1 MKKLTVLLSYILIA
15 GLLAACSNSG
25 NSLENVQSA
34 VVSPE
39 YIKCNFYNEKEFK
52 RSVSDMKPAG
62 PSGIKIKGGIV
73 PHHLLACNL
82 ISSFFS
88 SLSDSKPDY
97 VVVIAP
103 NHNGIGKK
111 QIITGSRSWA
121 TPFGVLDGDTELSKS
136 LLEDIDTEENYPVL
150 ENDHSISGLVPYI
163 KYYIP
168 HSRIIPVML
177 KGSLSLEDCKN
188 LSQRIQRTMSGK
200 NYVIIASIDF
210 SHYLTL
216 DKAEKMDEITLKAIQ
231 DRDFKNIRNMGND
244 NLDSPPSLITFLET
258 MQQTGADKFN
268 VTAHSNSDKIGGIRT
283 ESTTSY
289 FTILFY

>member
-15 GLLAACSNSG
+15 GLLAACGNSV

-52 RSVSDMKPAG
+52 RSVSDMKPTG
-62 PSGIKIKGGIV
+62 PSEIKIKGGIV

-168 HSRIIPVML
+168 DSRIIPVML

-188 LSQRIQRTMSGK
+188 LSQRIQRTMAGK

-231 DRDFKNIRNMGND
+231 DRDYKSIRNMGND

-258 MQQTGADKFN
+258 MQQTGVDKFN